1 MPAWIRNARVND
13 MNTENDPRKVIEVIN
28 PADGSTIGTVSA
40 GTASDIGAAVDD
52 ASGALAK
59 WSPLLPR
66 ERGKKLFNAAAA
78 IRKDK
83 DRLASLLTSEQGK
96 PLAESKNEIMGCA
109 NVLEYYASISGSITG
124 EALPKSDYGYSFT
137 IKKPLGVCGAII
149 PWNMPALIMAWKTG
163 PALVAGNALIVKP
176 ATSTPLTCM
185 EMASVIHGAG
195 VPEEIL
201 RVIPGSGD
209 EVGNAIAAH
218 PEIRAVSFTGS
229 TETGKLVE
237 KAACGTGKHLTL
249 ELGGSDPMIVCDD
262 ADISAAAAGAVA
274 GRFYNC
280 GQTCT
285 AVKRLYVFESVADE
299 FMRVL
304 EPAVAGIK
312 IGNGLSP
319 GVRMGPMSSSTGR
332 ERIEE
337 IIDYVRN
344 SGDGGIT
351 RGGRIPEGA
360 EYEKGFFYEPTIIAG
375 VSGESRLMKE
385 EVFGP
390 VLPVSIVSGM
400 NEAIESANSTKYGLG
415 ASVWTRNIGRAT
427 RAAEEIDAGI
437 VWINRHL
444 KIPPEVPFGGEK
456 ASGSGR
462 ENGIYA
468 PERYMTEKTVI
479 VSP

>member
-1 MPAWIRNARVND
+1 MD
-13 MNTENDPRKVIEVIN
+13 TEKNSGKNIEVIN
-28 PADGSTIGTVSA
+28 PADGSVVGTVPA
-40 GTASDIGAAVDD
+40 GTAADVNEAVDN
-52 ASGALAK
+52 ASAALAK
-59 WSPLLPR
+59 WSSILPR
-66 ERGKKLFNAAAA
+66 ERGKKLFSAASA

-83 DRLASLLTSEQGK
+83 NRLATLLTSEQGK
-96 PLAESKNEIMGCA
+96 PLAEAKNEIMGCA
-109 NVLEYYASISGSITG
+109 NVLEYYASISGSIKG
-124 EALPKSDYGYSFT
+124 DALPRSDYGYSFT

-201 RVIPGSGD
+201 KVIPGSGE
-209 EVGNAIAAH
+209 EVGNSIAAH
-218 PEIRAVSFTGS
+218 PGIRAVSFTGS

-262 ADISAAAAGAVA
+262 ADIAVAAAGAVA

-285 AVKRLYVFESVADE
+285 AVKRLYVFEDVADE
-299 FMRVL
+299 FIRAL
-304 EPAVAGIK
+304 EAAVAGIK

-319 GVRMGPMSSSTGR
+319 GTRMGPLNSRSGM
-332 ERIEE
+332 EKIEE
-337 IIDYVRN
+337 IIKGVRH
-344 SGDGGIT
+344 SGDGKIT
-351 RGGRIPEGA
+351 TGGRVPEGA
-360 EYEKGFFYEPTIIAG
+360 EFERGFFYEPTIVTE
-375 VSGESRLMKE
+375 VSGDSRLMKE

-390 VLPVSIVSGM
+390 VLPISIVAGM
-400 NEAIESANSTKYGLG
+400 DEAIEAANSNRYGLG
-415 ASVWTRNIGRAT
+415 ASVWTKSLRQAS

-437 VWINRHL
+437 VWVNRHL

-456 ASGSGR
+456 ASGTGR

-479 VSP
+479 ISPE

>member
-1 MPAWIRNARVND
+1 
-13 MNTENDPRKVIEVIN
+13 MNTENDPGNIIEVIN
-28 PADGSTIGTVSA
+28 PADGSIVGTVSA
-40 GTASDIGAAVDD
+40 GTAADVCFAVDD
-52 ASGALAK
+52 ASGALTK
-59 WSPLLPR
+59 WSSLLPR
-66 ERGKKLFNAAAA
+66 ERGKKLFKAAAA

-83 DRLASLLTSEQGK
+83 EQLAALLTSEQGK

-109 NVLEYYASISGSITG
+109 NVLEYYASISGSIKG

-163 PALVAGNALIVKP
+163 PALVAGNALVVKP

-209 EVGNAIAAH
+209 EVGNAIASH

-229 TETGKLVE
+229 TETGRLVE

-262 ADISAAAAGAVA
+262 ADIASAAAGAVA

-285 AVKRLYVFESVADE
+285 AVKRLYVFEGVADE
-299 FMRVL
+299 FMKAL
-304 EPAVAGIK
+304 ESAVAGIK

-319 GVRMGPMSSSTGR
+319 GVRMGPMNSSTGR
-332 ERIEE
+332 EKIE
-337 IIDYVRN
+337 DLVNSVRN
-344 SGDGGIT
+344 SGDGEIAS
-351 RGGRIPEGA
+351 GGRIPGGP
-360 EYEKGFFYEPTIIAG
+360 EYEKGFFYEPTIVTG
-375 VSGESRLMKE
+375 VSGESRLMNE

-390 VLPVSIVSGM
+390 VLPVSVVSGM
-400 NEAIESANSTKYGLG
+400 DEAIEAANSTRYGLG
-415 ASVWTRNIGRAT
+415 ASVWTKSLGRAAT
-427 RAAEEIDAGI
+427 AAEEIDAGI

-456 ASGSGR
+456 SSGTGR

-468 PERYMTEKTVI
+468 PERYMTEKTII
-479 VSP
+479 VSL